1 MAVGADD
8 VELVVA
14 LFDLFDLFALFA
26 LFDLVVKDVNCQSPL
41 SPAGECDS
49 ILSQGRCLGRADQ

>member
-26 LFDLVVKDVNCQSPL
+26 LFDPRR
-41 SPAGECDS
+41 
-49 ILSQGRCLGRADQ
+49 QGRQLPVTPLTRWRM